1 MALQMVNLNPRACGS
16 LPSSM
21 GGPPKRPWH
30 GPDTPPRLPKHG
42 GTWQVEALL
51 LPRALRG
58 RVQGGRRRGA
68 GGERRCRRG
77 GRGGRRGR
85 GIAAGVWLVRDR
97 DVVLQRESRAGGGAR
112 AGNRG
117 AAVRGSGAG
126 RDSTARV
133 LGPQTLPESCLL
145 RQPRQGAPSCG
156 GDSC

>member
-1 MALQMVNLNPRACGS
+1 MALQMVNLKSTRLRLAAFEHGRAPETALARPR
-16 LPSSM
+16 
-21 GGPPKRPWH
+21 H
-30 GPDTPPRLPKHG
+30 PPRLPKHG

-58 RVQGGRRRGA
+58 RVQGGRRRGT
-68 GGERRCRRG
+68 GRERRCRRG
-77 GRGGRRGR
+77 GRGGRGGR

-126 RDSTARV
+126 RHSTARV